1 MKLTNCKNCGAPLK
15 NYKCDYC
22 GSEYE
27 YVQEISDF
35 KQIITLF
42 IGGRKRKFYISTVAC
57 EPVIYETTSFLDGTR
72 TYARRIND
80 NIRLELIS
88 YD

>member
-1 MKLTNCKNCGAPLK
+1 MGLTNCKNCGAPLE
-15 NYKCDYC
+15 NYKCNYC

-35 KQIITLF
+35 KQVITLF
-42 IGGRKRKFYISTVAC
+42 IGGRKRKFYISTVTC
-57 EPVIYETTSFLDGTR
+57 EPVIYETTCCLDDTR
-72 TYARRIND
+72 TYVRNVND
-80 NIRLELIS
+80 NITLELIS

>member
-1 MKLTNCKNCGAPLK
+1 MELTNCKNCGAPLK
-15 NYKCDYC
+15 NYKCNYC

-27 YVQEISDF
+27 YVQEISDI

-42 IGGRKRKFYISTVAC
+42 ICGRKRKFYINMVAH
-57 EPVIYETTSFLDGTR
+57 EPVMFETTSFLDNTR

-80 NIRLELIS
+80 NITLELIS

>member
-1 MKLTNCKNCGAPLK
+1 MELTNCKNCGAPLK
-15 NYKCDYC
+15 NYKCNYC

-27 YVQEISDF
+27 YVQEISDI

-42 IGGRKRKFYISTVAC
+42 ICGRKRKFYISTVTC
-57 EPVIYETTSFLDGTR
+57 EPVIYETTCCLDSTR
-72 TYARRIND
+72 TYVANTND
-80 NIRLELIS
+80 NITLELIS

>member
-1 MKLTNCKNCGAPLK
+1 MTNCKNCGAPLE
-15 NYKCDYC
+15 NYKCNYC

-42 IGGRKRKFYISTVAC
+42 IGGRKRKFYISTVTC
-57 EPVIYETTSFLDGTR
+57 EPVIYETTRFLDDTR
-72 TYARRIND
+72 TYVRNIND
-80 NIRLELIS
+80 DIKLELIS